1 MAVSNATDGM
11 GIKVVCDRD
20 RVVHHRNFAGSF
32 LSPLN
37 TNEIWVEN
45 LTTGDDTSV
54 RYALLLPLVR
64 EIGVLEVQYSG
75 ATGEWTTQLWP
86 MEMDGVEGSC
96 QTLFIHRFKNALY
109 SVCIF
114 KTGPGSSSSLRLYE
128 ITLNTGTLG
137 ESSVRYESFATLN
150 GDRFTNVVYAQRE
163 QNDQYFFVI
172 IDGGVAYIDPSDHE
186 RTLYPLGYD
195 EECTNVTFLQYVVL
209 SSDLLVHLSCCTE
222 DQTCSRRGIYYNTY
236 REKSLELS
244 EGLPYRCPDFETEV
258 VIHESTNQFHVRGMN
273 YELEGDGFRHG
284 LCSGSSS
291 NPWFAY
297 QDDTG
302 QIFVTDLSPSTTP
315 TLQRVSE
322 RGCLEGPNCSPIR
335 NVSDILVI
343 QEFDQESQLILAKG
357 IHPFTSNSV
366 VFELYNPQP
375 NLFALLNV
383 PFKFTLLPATTA
395 VPNTAAIS
403 ILGTTNS
410 PYPTPTQKTNI
421 TTVVAVVVPLVVL
434 TLVVLVLAIVVI
446 AQRRLR
452 HNYFPQKANR
462 DENGQDENGQ
472 DCFTPV
478 PAECQDGGIALVQQ
492 EAQVYRPEAGQI
504 GGEGDIVAAA
514 QPEDTGGARVDVVH
528 GKSKVTNPTLIDK
541 RTVYENL
548 HDRQRTEDRRNDCRE
563 KVNYI
568 DEKQAQLQN

>member
-1 MAVSNATDGM
+1 MVVSNATDGI
-11 GIKVVCDRD
+11 GIKVACDRD
-20 RVVHHRNFAGSF
+20 SVVHQRNFAGYF

-45 LTTGDDTSV
+45 MTTGNDSV
-54 RYALLLPLVR
+54 RYALLLPLAR

-75 ATGEWTTQLWP
+75 ATGEWATQLWP

-114 KTGPGSSSSLRLYE
+114 KTGPDSSSLQLYE
-128 ITLNTGTLG
+128 ITLNTSAL
-137 ESSVRYESFATLN
+137 EKSSVSFEHFATLN
-150 GDRFTNVVYAQRE
+150 GERFTNVVYAQRE
-163 QNDQYFFVI
+163 QNDQRFFVI
-172 IDGGVAYIDPSDHE
+172 IDGNVAHIDPSEHK
-186 RTLYPLGYD
+186 RPLYSLGY

-209 SSDLLVHLSCCTE
+209 PSDLLVHLSCCTE

-236 REKSLELS
+236 EEKSFKLS

-258 VIHESTNQFHVRGMN
+258 VIRESTNQFHVRGMN

-291 NPWFAY
+291 NLWFAY

-302 QIFVTDLSPSTTP
+302 KIFVIDLSPSTTP
-315 TLQRVSE
+315 VPHRVSE
-322 RGCLEGPNCSPIR
+322 HGCMQGPSCSPIR

-343 QEFDQESQLILAKG
+343 QEFHQDSQLILAKG
-357 IHPFTSNSV
+357 IHPFTRNSV
-366 VFELYNPQP
+366 VFELYSPQP
-375 NLFALLNV
+375 NLFALLNA
-383 PFKFTLLPATTA
+383 PSLLPATTA
-395 VPNTAAIS
+395 VPNTVI
-403 ILGTTNS
+403 IGTTNS
-410 PYPTPTQKTNI
+410 PYPTPTRETNI

-434 TLVVLVLAIVVI
+434 TLVVTILLVLAIVVI
-446 AQRRLR
+446 RR
-452 HNYFPQKANR
+452 HTHKANG
-462 DENGQDENGQ
+462 DENGQDG
-472 DCFTPV
+472 FAPV
-478 PAECQDGGIALVQQ
+478 PVACQDGRIALVHQ
-492 EAQVYRPEAGQI
+492 EAQVDCPEAGQI

-514 QPEDTGGARVDVVH
+514 QPEDTGGACVDVVH

-541 RTVYENL
+541 RTVFENL
-548 HDRQRTEDRRNDCRE
+548 RDRQRTEDRRNDCRE
-563 KVNYI
+563 KGNYI